1 MIHLFAYYD
10 INSRFWFRS
19 LKTVKRENI
28 YFISFLISIYHY
40 LHQIGFLPVSLPSSW
55 VENGIKCGVCPLW
68 QNLALCL
75 AAMKMKRRYS
85 SLLYFNEKLLCKM
98 WWSKLKESM
107 LLPSPFVFKLVS
119 EQNITHHRQ
128 KKNCYTY
135 LLTILTCVML
145 STTVYRVYVYGINA
159 CLSTELNLGVA
170 KTTYFIYSKVFKK
183 KMLGLKCNC
192 ANVLAP
198 SFALENIRHIF
209 FRFEVRSSL
218 HNS

>member
-1 MIHLFAYYD
+1 MKNYCA
-10 INSRFWFRS
+10 
-19 LKTVKRENI
+19 
-28 YFISFLISIYHY
+28 
-40 LHQIGFLPVSLPSSW
+40 
-55 VENGIKCGVCPLW
+55 KCGDR
-68 QNLALCL
+68 NS
-75 AAMKMKRRYS
+75 KRACYYHH
-85 SLLYFNEKLLCKM
+85 LLYSNLFPNKI
-98 WWSKLKESM
+98 
-107 LLPSPFVFKLVS
+107 LPTIAK
-119 EQNITHHRQ
+119 

-170 KTTYFIYSKVFKK
+170 QTTYFIYSKVFKK

-209 FRFEVRSSL
+209 FVLKYVHRSTTLNKSSINPL
-218 HNS
+218 LNLEISSPTQITLYS

>member
-1 MIHLFAYYD
+1 
-10 INSRFWFRS
+10 
-19 LKTVKRENI
+19 
-28 YFISFLISIYHY
+28 
-40 LHQIGFLPVSLPSSW
+40 
-55 VENGIKCGVCPLW
+55 
-68 QNLALCL
+68 
-75 AAMKMKRRYS
+75 
-85 SLLYFNEKLLCKM
+85 
-98 WWSKLKESM
+98 M

-128 KKNCYTY
+128 KKKLLY
-135 LLTILTCVML
+135 LSTDNFDMCVML

-170 KTTYFIYSKVFKK
+170 KTTYIIYSKVLKK

-209 FRFEVRSSL
+209 FVLKYVHRSTTLNKSSINPL
-218 HNS
+218 LNLEISSPTQITLYS